1 MTLFKNSKMTYQ
13 LINKLERFNNLNQDI
28 VNNIMNFINPSI
40 KTYKEMFNETI
51 EYINYFVY
59 FDVGYVEIKEN
70 KKDKLLLQVFVEF
83 KFEKYE
89 EDNGLFYYYLTS
101 VDTLYFN
108 KKRENISMGFIKLIL
123 NFEIDGYEYMLV

>member
-1 MTLFKNSKMTYQ
+1 MTYQ